1 MAEVPYRWRVPYVVV
16 SGTVHSKL
24 KDLVVAPSVRKRNY
38 LNWFF
43 FILSFL
49 YPLLFRYYYNRWDI
63 FGQTAYCFGFVTKIL
78 SIIISFFWSLIFP
91 PLPFMIF
98 SAPFS
103 ISFPFSFS
111 VSLKKSSLLSPSLL
125 LLLSYRLIGSL
136 ASRQLLPGQPG
147 VLHTEVYQSCAR
159 YVRTFLYVVLPVDQ
173 VRVASTQESL

>member
-38 LNWFF
+38 LRWFF

-49 YPLLFRYYYNRWDI
+49 YPLLFRYYYNWWDI

-78 SIIISFFWSLIFP
+78 SIIITFFCSLIFLHFFFPLFLLWFFP
-91 PLPFMIF
+91 P
-98 SAPFS
+98 PFS

-111 VSLKKSSLLSPSLL
+111 VSLKKSSLLSPSVFYYSPIAL
-125 LLLSYRLIGSL
+125 
-136 ASRQLLPGQPG
+136 
-147 VLHTEVYQSCAR
+147 
-159 YVRTFLYVVLPVDQ
+159 
-173 VRVASTQESL
+173 